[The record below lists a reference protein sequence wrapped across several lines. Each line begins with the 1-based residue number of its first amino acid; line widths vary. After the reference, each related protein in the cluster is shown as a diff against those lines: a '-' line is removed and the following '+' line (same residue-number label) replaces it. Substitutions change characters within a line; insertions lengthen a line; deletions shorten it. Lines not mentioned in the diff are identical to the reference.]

1 MAAPAR
7 PDYSFTLVPDAML
20 LFHFSAL
27 TYNAHAIHLDPEYA
41 REREGYKERLVHG
54 PLTLVLMLAALRACL
69 APEEERAYVKS
80 IEYRNLAPLYV
91 GEEMR
96 VCVREMGVDKGLER
110 EKRWQVWVEGPEGG
124 MAVKGTA
131 VSASR
136 RLGLLCME

>member
-1 MAAPAR
+1 MAAPVG

-69 APEEERAYVKS
+69 APEEGRAYVKS

-110 EKRWQVWVEGPEGG
+110 EKRWQVWVEGPGGG

-136 RLGLLCME
+136 RWGLLCME